1 MTVGKQ
7 LGELFGLTYWVIRHN
22 LQGVDHQVSLQRP
35 KVDGNCIN
43 WVLGHILHS
52 RDRMLRLLSQEPVWE
67 ETTSS
72 RYARGRP
79 QLQPDEP
86 VEQLG
91 TMIEL
96 LELSQER
103 LLQALE
109 DEEILSRETAKG
121 SLGTELFTFNFHES
135 YHAGQLGLLRRIAG
149 MEGSVP

>member
-7 LGELFGLTYWVIRHN
+7 LSALFGLTYQVIRQN

-35 KVDGNCIN
+35 TVDGNCIN

-52 RDRMLRLLSQEPVWE
+52 RERMLRLLSQEPVWE
-67 ETTSS
+67 ETTSA

-103 LLQALE
+103 LLQGLE
-109 DEEILSRETAKG
+109 DEGMLSKDSGKG

-149 MEGSVP
+149 MVGSIP